1 MDERV
6 HRDAEKW
13 SNPEIP
19 NPGFTTDRVD
29 ATGVDASDPFDRVDA
44 TSVDPSEADPFASDR
59 LPWSRANPKNTTS
72 LSAPAT
78 LAYMD
83 RQS

>member
-1 MDERV
+1 LDERV

-29 ATGVDASDPFDRVDA
+29 ATGVDPC
-44 TSVDPSEADPFASDR
+44 EADPFASDR
-59 LPWSRANPKNTTS
+59 PPWFRANPKNTTS